1 MRRERVINEYG
12 RIPWKKKSEPNLF
25 YSNMDSLQK
34 PTAKYKKSNNESN
47 YQHTYLNLTNQ

>member
-47 YQHTYLNLTNQ
+47 YQHTYLNLTHQ